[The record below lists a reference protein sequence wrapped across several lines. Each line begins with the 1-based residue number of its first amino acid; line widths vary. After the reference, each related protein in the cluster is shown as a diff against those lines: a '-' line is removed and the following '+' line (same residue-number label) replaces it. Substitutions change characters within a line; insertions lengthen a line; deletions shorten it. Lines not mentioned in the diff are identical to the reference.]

1 MKTLDEYLAR
11 IENPSHRERM
21 EEIFNWIRDKYPN
34 LQPTIKW
41 NQPMF
46 TDHGTFII
54 GFSISKKH
62 AAVAPEQAAIAH
74 AKGDIEK
81 AGYDCTENII
91 RLPWDRP
98 VPYALLEKL
107 IDFNLRD
114 KADCTTFWRK

>member
-1 MKTLDEYLAR
+1 MESTDVHGSRNLYHR
-11 IENPSHRERM
+11 IQH
-21 EEIFNWIRDKYPN
+21 F
-34 LQPTIKW
+34 
-41 NQPMF
+41 
-46 TDHGTFII
+46 
-54 GFSISKKH
+54 KKH